1 MSYPSYLTYYLICSY
16 ASTVFSHVGAQMTI
30 TPIRVQFKT
39 TCQILD
45 MSREALR
52 HKIRTDATFPRP
64 IKTGDTKQAPVY
76 FDYAELVEWHNSK
89 KEAAA
94 QVGV

>member
-1 MSYPSYLTYYLICSY
+1 MG
-16 ASTVFSHVGAQMTI
+16 FFMTI
-30 TPIRVQFKT
+30 KPIRAQSQT

-45 MSREALR
+45 ISREALR

-76 FDYAELVEWHNSK
+76 FDYAELVEWHNNQKQSLAAM
-89 KEAAA
+89 EA
-94 QVGV
+94 